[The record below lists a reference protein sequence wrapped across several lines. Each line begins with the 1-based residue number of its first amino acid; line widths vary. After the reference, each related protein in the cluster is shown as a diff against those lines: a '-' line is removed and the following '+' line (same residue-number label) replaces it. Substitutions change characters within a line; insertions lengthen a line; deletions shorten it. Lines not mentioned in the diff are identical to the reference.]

1 MKEFYLVLSRS
12 HTTVAMLVRTF
23 TGKYYSHASLGFTPE
38 LDEFHSFGRK
48 NPKRMLPA
56 GYITE
61 GIDDGYFGMWPNTKI
76 LVLKGHL
83 EDEDFELLQ
92 ERIRGFEI
100 DRKRYRYNIMG
111 LVTSYIGIPWHRAK
125 HYTCSG
131 FVAYLFRD
139 ILDFG
144 KDYSLVEPED
154 FYKFDF
160 EKIYEGTAGEY
171 DYEKLS
177 I

>member
-48 NPKRMLPA
+48 NPKWMLPA

-144 KDYSLVEPED
+144 KDYTLVEPED

>member
-1 MKEFYLVLSRS
+1 MIDNVCMFPIKLKHPDSFHILNFVYE
-12 HTTVAMLVRTF
+12 TK
-23 TGKYYSHASLGFTPE
+23 GKTEVSYKTIS
-38 LDEFHSFGRK
+38 SF
-48 NPKRMLPA
+48 RMCF
-56 GYITE
+56 ITE
-61 GIDDGYFGMWPNTKI
+61 GIDNGYFGLWPDTKI
-76 LVLKGHL
+76 LVLKGAL
-83 EDEDFELLQ
+83 YDDEFSLLQ
-92 ERIRGFEI
+92 QRVREFEV
-100 DRKRYRYNIMG
+100 DRTEFRYNLMG
-111 LVTSYIGIPWHRAK
+111 LVTSYIGIPWHRRK

-144 KDYSLVEPED
+144 KDYSLVQQED

>member
-1 MKEFYLVLSRS
+1 MKDFYLVLSRS

-23 TGKYYSHASLGFTPE
+23 TGKYYSHASLGLTPE

-56 GYITE
+56 GFITE
-61 GIDDGYFGMWPNTKI
+61 GIDNGYFGLWPDTKI
-76 LVLKGHL
+76 LVLKGTL
-83 EDEDFELLQ
+83 CDDEFSLLQ
-92 ERIRGFEI
+92 QRVRQFEV
-100 DRKRYRYNIMG
+100 DRTEFRYNLMG
-111 LVTSYIGIPWHRAK
+111 LVTSYIGIPWHRRK

-144 KDYSLVEPED
+144 KDYPQKDRSQV
-154 FYKFDF
+154 
-160 EKIYEGTAGEY
+160 
-171 DYEKLS
+171 
-177 I
+177 

>member
-1 MKEFYLVLSRS
+1 MNEFYIVLSRS
-12 HTTVAMLVRTF
+12 HTTVAMMVRTF
-23 TGKYYSHASLGFTPE
+23 TKKYYSHASLAFSPS
-38 LDEFHSFGRK
+38 LDSFHSFGRK
-48 NPKRMLPA
+48 NPKMMLPA
-56 GYITE
+56 GFITE
-61 GIDDGYFGMWPNTKI
+61 GIDNGYFGLWPDTKI
-76 LVLKGHL
+76 LVLKGAL
-83 EDEDFELLQ
+83 CDDEFSLLQ
-92 ERIRGFEI
+92 QRVREFEI
-100 DRKRYRYNIMG
+100 DRAEFRYNVIG
-111 LVTSYIGIPWHRAK
+111 LVTSYIGIPWHRRK

-144 KDYSLVEPED
+144 KDYSLVQPED

-160 EKIYEGTAGEY
+160 EKIYEGTAGEF